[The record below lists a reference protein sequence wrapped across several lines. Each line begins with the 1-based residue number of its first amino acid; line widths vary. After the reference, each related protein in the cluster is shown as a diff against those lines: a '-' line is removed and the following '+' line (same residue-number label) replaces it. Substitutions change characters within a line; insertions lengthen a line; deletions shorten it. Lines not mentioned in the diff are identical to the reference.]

1 MAINLIKKI
10 LSIFCDSPLRHFL
23 DSHKKIRITLR
34 ITAIFIVFLSSL
46 AVFSYIWIVNN
57 YYDDI
62 TFDVVLFHLRFP
74 LVGVNNAFVY
84 SYVTRALIPSIVV
97 AIFFAIRPRT
107 ALLVGLILSAF
118 LLKVQRIIKV
128 SMLVAWQQHI
138 SLYQMIVTFIKGGYF
153 KSFWWNEPFGAW
165 FVLKAICWIVA
176 ICFIIFMLF
185 WVGKKICKAMNLY
198 AQIALFIA
206 VVALNFWIIDSHFHL
221 RKYFAPKEY
230 GSFYDENYEITFGDF
245 GAKDS
250 SVKDFG
256 AKNADSAPTKEQKNA
271 RNLIVIF
278 VESMEAN
285 FATAPLEQSQ
295 DSPTFNVIP
304 NLYALANQNVNF
316 STTKGFGGHLQV
328 GRTSWTIAGMIGYM
342 CGIPLNA
349 TNSIIAKTFLPSAK
363 CISDILATQNYNQ
376 VMIMGENDDFVAKG
390 AFLSSHHIKS
400 NDIKH
405 YKDTGA
411 LPKDY
416 SHQWGF
422 EDSKLFQF
430 AKDELLKLTKSVEN
444 PTKNKNANSSIVS
457 EKSGLR
463 SHERGNKTES
473 LLTKRVASL
482 HDLSPQDE
490 FAPFALYLLTNNTHS
505 PDSFIEPHCKEL
517 QSKRQSSLK
526 CDDELLGEFVD
537 WVKAQ
542 DFYKNTT
549 ILIVGDH
556 LMNANLP
563 TPRQSRRIYNAFIN
577 PRFCGDS
584 PTSSLQE
591 LQSDSKQSA
600 STSSLRGARSEA
612 SETKQS
618 TKNTNGLPR
627 FGYAESRNDEKWRGL
642 PRQAKGLSRKTRQSR
657 SFFSNDELTKS
668 RNLSHFDFAPLI
680 LDSLGIC
687 TKSFGLGR
695 NPFLGQTLLET
706 YGADFGRFINEDS
719 RLYDSFWQRR

>member
-1 MAINLIKKI
+1 MAINPMNLKKI

-23 DSHKKIRITLR
+23 DLHPKIRIALR

-46 AVFSYIWIVNN
+46 AVFSYIWIINN

-84 SYVTRALIPSIVV
+84 SYITRALIPSIVIAV
-97 AIFFAIRPRT
+97 CFAIRPRAT
-107 ALLVGLILSAF
+107 LLVGLILSAF

-138 SLYQMIVTFIKGGYF
+138 SLYKMLLTFIKGGYF
-153 KSFWWNEPFGAW
+153 KSFWWNEPFGVW
-165 FVLKAICWIVA
+165 FVLKAIGWIIA

-185 WVGKKICKAMNLY
+185 WVGKRLCKAMNLY

-221 RKYFAPKEY
+221 RKYLAPKEY
-230 GSFYDENYEITFGDF
+230 GNFYDENYIIDF
-245 GAKDS
+245 DDS
-250 SVKDFG
+250 S
-256 AKNADSAPTKEQKNA
+256 AKNADSAPPQEQKNA
-271 RNLIVIF
+271 RNLIIIF
-278 VESMEAN
+278 TESMEAN
-285 FATAPLEQSQ
+285 FATAPLEA

-304 NLYALANQNVNF
+304 NLYALANRNTNF
-316 STTKGFGGHLQV
+316 STTQGFGGHLQV

-363 CISDILATQNYNQ
+363 CISDILATRNYNQ
-376 VMIMGENDDFVAKG
+376 VMIMGSNDDFVAKG
-390 AFLSSHHIKS
+390 AFLSSHNIKS
-400 NDIKH
+400 NDLKH
-405 YKDTGA
+405 YKDIGA
-411 LPKDY
+411 LPSDY

-422 EDSKLFQF
+422 EDSKLFKF
-430 AKDELLKLTKSVEN
+430 AKDELLKLK
-444 PTKNKNANSSIVS
+444 
-457 EKSGLR
+457 
-463 SHERGNKTES
+463 
-473 LLTKRVASL
+473 
-482 HDLSPQDE
+482 DE

-505 PDSFIEPHCKEL
+505 PDSFIEPHCKES
-517 QSKRQSSLK
+517 QSKRESSLK
-526 CDDELLGEFVD
+526 CDDELLGEFVE

-556 LMNANLP
+556 LMNADIAM
-563 TPRQSRRIYNAFIN
+563 PRQSRRIYNAFIN

-584 PTSSLQE
+584 HPKKRKDSSK
-591 LQSDSKQSA
+591 D
-600 STSSLRGARSEA
+600 
-612 SETKQS
+612 
-618 TKNTNGLPR
+618 
-627 FGYAESRNDEKWRGL
+627 
-642 PRQAKGLSRKTRQSR
+642 SRKDSHQNSANL
-657 SFFSNDELTKS
+657 STKS
-668 RNLSHFDFAPLI
+668 RNLTHFDFAPLI

-695 NPFLGQTLLET
+695 NPFLGKTLLET
-706 YGADFGRFINEDS
+706 YGADFGRFAGEDS

>member
-1 MAINLIKKI
+1 MNLKKFLFI
-10 LSIFCDSPLRHFL
+10 VDIFKDAHLRHFL
-23 DSHKKIRITLR
+23 DSHPKIRISLR
-34 ITAIFIVFLSSL
+34 IIAIFIVLLSSL
-46 AVFSYIWIVNN
+46 AVFSYIWIINN
-57 YYDDI
+57 YYVDI

-84 SYVTRALIPSIVV
+84 SYVTRVLIPSIVV
-97 AIFFAIRPRT
+97 AIFFAIRPRA

-153 KSFWWNEPFGAW
+153 KSFWWNESFGAW

-221 RKYFAPKEY
+221 RKYLAPKEY
-230 GSFYDENYEITFGDF
+230 GSFYDENYEIIFGDF

-250 SVKDFG
+250 SAKDFG
-256 AKNADSAPTKEQKNA
+256 AKNADFAPTKKQKNA

-285 FATAPLEQSQ
+285 FATAPLEQMQ

-363 CISDILATQNYNQ
+363 CISDILAMQNYNQ

-430 AKDELLKLTKSVEN
+430 AKDELLKLTKNRHCEGDSPKQSTN
-444 PTKNKNANSSIVS
+444 QNIDCHDFATQNLAM
-457 EKSGLR
+457 
-463 SHERGNKTES
+463 TEGGDDS
-473 LLTKRVASL
+473 R
-482 HDLSPQDE
+482 
-490 FAPFALYLLTNNTHS
+490 PFALYLLTNNTHS

-584 PTSSLQE
+584 PTKIRNDSLK
-591 LQSDSKQSA
+591 DSHQNSA
-600 STSSLRGARSEA
+600 NR
-612 SETKQS
+612 
-618 TKNTNGLPR
+618 LPR
-627 FGYAESRNDEKWRGL
+627 FGYAESRNDK
-642 PRQAKGLSRKTRQSR
+642 
-657 SFFSNDELTKS
+657 LTKS

-706 YGADFGRFINEDS
+706 YGADFERFINEDS

>member
-1 MAINLIKKI
+1 MAINLMKKI

-23 DSHKKIRITLR
+23 DSHKKIRIALR
-34 ITAIFIVFLSSL
+34 ITAIFITFLSSL

-84 SYVTRALIPSIVV
+84 SYITRALIPSIVV
-97 AIFFAIRPRT
+97 AVCFAIRTRAT
-107 ALLVGLILSAF
+107 LLVGLILSAF

-138 SLYQMIVTFIKGGYF
+138 SLYQMLVTFIKGGYF
-153 KSFWWNEPFGAW
+153 KSFWWNEPFGVW
-165 FVLKAICWIVA
+165 FVLKAIGWIIA
-176 ICFIIFMLF
+176 ICFIIFMIF
-185 WVGKKICKAMNLY
+185 WVGKRLCKAMNLY
-198 AQIALFIA
+198 VQIVLFIA

-221 RKYFAPKEY
+221 RKYLAPKEY
-230 GSFYDENYEITFGDF
+230 GSFYDENYVIDF
-245 GAKDS
+245 DDSSAKDS
-250 SVKDFG
+250 SVK
-256 AKNADSAPTKEQKNA
+256 NANSAPPQERKNV
-271 RNLIVIF
+271 RNLIIIF
-278 VESMEAN
+278 AESMEAN
-285 FATAPLEQSQ
+285 FATAPLEA

-304 NLYALANQNVNF
+304 NLYALANRNTNF
-316 STTKGFGGHLQV
+316 STTQGFGGHLQV

-363 CISDILATQNYNQ
+363 CISDILATRNYNQ
-376 VMIMGENDDFVAKG
+376 VMIMGSNDDFVAKG
-390 AFLSSHHIKS
+390 AFLSSHNIKS
-400 NDIKH
+400 NDLKH
-405 YKDTGA
+405 YKDIGA
-411 LPKDY
+411 LPSDY

-422 EDSKLFQF
+422 EDSKLFKF
-430 AKDELLKLTKSVEN
+430 AKDELLKLK
-444 PTKNKNANSSIVS
+444 
-457 EKSGLR
+457 
-463 SHERGNKTES
+463 
-473 LLTKRVASL
+473 
-482 HDLSPQDE
+482 DE

-505 PDSFIEPHCKEL
+505 PDSFIEPYCKES
-517 QSKRQSSLK
+517 QSKRESSLK
-526 CDDELLGEFVD
+526 CDDELLGEFVE

-556 LMNANLP
+556 LMNADIA

-584 PTSSLQE
+584 PTKIRK
-591 LQSDSKQSA
+591 DSHQDSA
-600 STSSLRGARSEA
+600 
-612 SETKQS
+612 
-618 TKNTNGLPR
+618 N
-627 FGYAESRNDEKWRGL
+627 
-642 PRQAKGLSRKTRQSR
+642 LS
-657 SFFSNDELTKS
+657 TKS

-706 YGADFGRFINEDS
+706 YGADFGRFAGEDS

>member
-1 MAINLIKKI
+1 MLNLQKL
-10 LSIFCDSPLRHFL
+10 LSFFDIFCDSPLRHFL
-23 DSHKKIRITLR
+23 DSRPKIRIALR
-34 ITAIFIVFLSSL
+34 VIAVFITFLSSL

-62 TFDVVLFHLRFP
+62 TFDVVLFYLRFP

-97 AIFFAIRPRT
+97 AVFFAIRPRA

-153 KSFWWNEPFGAW
+153 KSFWYNEPFGAW

-221 RKYFAPKEY
+221 RKYFVPKEY
-230 GSFYDENYEITFGDF
+230 GSFYDENYEIYFGDSS
-245 GAKDS
+245 AKDS
-250 SVKDFG
+250 S
-256 AKNADSAPTKEQKNA
+256 AKNA

-285 FATAPLEQSQ
+285 FATAPLEA
-295 DSPTFNVIP
+295 DSPTFNAIP
-304 NLYALANQNVNF
+304 NLYALANRHTNF

-328 GRTSWTIAGMIGYM
+328 GHTSWTIAGMIGYM

-363 CISDILATQNYNQ
+363 CISDILATRNYNQ
-376 VMIMGENDDFVAKG
+376 VMIMGSNDDFVAKG
-390 AFLSSHHIKS
+390 AFLGSHHIKS

-422 EDSKLFQF
+422 EDSKLFKF
-430 AKDELLKLTKSVEN
+430 AKDELQNLKGTN
-444 PTKNKNANSSIVS
+444 N
-457 EKSGLR
+457 
-463 SHERGNKTES
+463 
-473 LLTKRVASL
+473 
-482 HDLSPQDE
+482 
-490 FAPFALYLLTNNTHS
+490 PFALYLLTNNTHS
-505 PDSFIEPHCKEL
+505 PDSFVEPHCKEL
-517 QSKRQSSLK
+517 QSRLQSSLK

-537 WVKAQ
+537 WVKTQ
-542 DFYKNTT
+542 DFYENTT

-556 LMNANLP
+556 LMNANIAM
-563 TPRQSRRIYNAFIN
+563 PRESRRIYNAFIN
-577 PRFCGDS
+577 PRFCETQKTHKDS
-584 PTSSLQE
+584 HN
-591 LQSDSKQSA
+591 DS
-600 STSSLRGARSEA
+600 
-612 SETKQS
+612 
-618 TKNTNGLPR
+618 
-627 FGYAESRNDEKWRGL
+627 
-642 PRQAKGLSRKTRQSR
+642 RQNSVNLS
-657 SFFSNDELTKS
+657 TKS
-668 RNLSHFDFAPLI
+668 RNLTHFDFAPLI

-695 NPFLGQTLLET
+695 NPLLGQTLLET
-706 YGADFGRFINEDS
+706 YGADFERFINEDS